1 MKKTLQYILILLS
14 AALLQTKFLAAQDN
28 PSATNLTTQKQAIL
42 LGQCSPKL
50 LEQEPFAKWFIPNFE
65 KYQLDSSLLPA
76 LKKAFKGKRMEFFV
90 GTWCGESRADMPGV
104 LKILQAAQVDSSQ
117 FKMIFLNNSG
127 TMNRQSPGHEEQ
139 GKNIVRVPTYI
150 LYKGKKEIGRIID
163 APVETF
169 EKDLLKILT
178 KQAYT
183 PHFSELVL

>member
-1 MKKTLQYILILLS
+1 LKKTLQYILILLS

-28 PSATNLTTQKQAIL
+28 PSALNPTSQKQAIL
-42 LGQCSPKL
+42 LGQRSPKL

-65 KYQLDSSLLPA
+65 KYQVDSSLVPA

-178 KQAYT
+178 RQAYT

>member
-1 MKKTLQYILILLS
+1 MKKNIHYILILLS
-14 AALLQTKFLAAQDN
+14 SALLQSQILLAQENPLANSDTTK
-28 PSATNLTTQKQAIL
+28 KQAIL

-50 LEQEPFAKWFIPNFE
+50 LEQAPFAKWFLPNFE
-65 KYQLDSSLLPA
+65 KYKVDSSLLPA

-117 FKMIFLNNSG
+117 FKLIFLNNSG
-127 TMNRQSPGHEEQ
+127 TMNRQSPNHEEQ

-163 APVETF
+163 APVESF

-178 KQAYT
+178 GKSYT
-183 PHFSELVL
+183 PHFSNLVL

>member
-1 MKKTLQYILILLS
+1 MKKTILYLILFVACLAMQDHS
-14 AALLQTKFLAAQDN
+14 LFAQTLQEPAE
-28 PSATNLTTQKQAIL
+28 QKPAML
-42 LGQCSPKL
+42 LGPSSPKL
-50 LEQEPFAKWFIPNFE
+50 LEQAPFAKWFIPNFE
-65 KYQLDSSLLPA
+65 KYQVDSSLIPA
-76 LKKAFKGKRMEFFV
+76 IKKAFRGKRMEFFV

-104 LKILQAAQVDSSQ
+104 LKILQAAKVDSSQ
-117 FKMIFLNNSG
+117 FKLIFLNNSG

-163 APVETF
+163 APVESF

-178 KQAYT
+178 GKPYT